1 MRFKRMFVDS
11 VFTLTQRITIIG
23 NCSASLLNI
32 PATDFC
38 TIPRT
43 KYLFELEAYFVF
55 TMLCIL
61 SRCIF
66 VPFYGNRD

>member
-23 NCSASLLNI
+23 N
-32 PATDFC
+32 
-38 TIPRT
+38 IPRT